1 MGWQNG
7 HVLIENA
14 TFRLVEG
21 VSVEEFLK
29 IDARF
34 QEDFAYQ
41 QKGLLRRTTA
51 RSDDGT
57 WLVVN
62 MWDSYESA
70 DAPKNTDYCLQVLEQ
85 MHRCIDFS
93 THKVE
98 RFTDF

>member
-1 MGWQNG
+1 M
-7 HVLIENA
+7 LIENA
-14 TFRLVEG
+14 TFKLADG
-21 VSVEEFLK
+21 ISVDEFLAV
-29 IDARF
+29 DARF

-41 QKGLLRRTTA
+41 QKGFLRRTTA

-62 MWDSYESA
+62 LWDSLESA
-70 DAPKNTDYCLQVLEQ
+70 DAPKNTDHCAGVIED

-98 RFTDF
+98 RFTDL

>member
-1 MGWQNG
+1 M
-7 HVLIENA
+7 LIENA
-14 TFRLVEG
+14 TFRLVDE
-21 VSVEEFLK
+21 VSTEEFLS

-51 RSDDGT
+51 RSEDGT
-57 WLVVN
+57 WLIMN
-62 MWDSYESA
+62 LWDSLESA
-70 DAPKNTDYCLQVLEQ
+70 DAPKDTTYSAAVIEA

-98 RFTDF
+98 RFFDL

>member
-62 MWDSYESA
+62 VWDSYESA

-98 RFTDF
+98 RFIDF

>member
-1 MGWQNG
+1 M
-7 HVLIENA
+7 LIETA
-14 TFRLVEG
+14 TFRLVDG
-21 VSVEEFLK
+21 VSVDEFLE

-62 MWDSYESA
+62 LWDSPESA
-70 DAPKNTDYCLQVLEQ
+70 DAPKNTEHCAQVLEDIQ
-85 MHRCIDFS
+85 RCIDFS

>member
-1 MGWQNG
+1 M
-7 HVLIENA
+7 LIENA
-14 TFRLVEG
+14 TFRLVDG
-21 VSVEEFLK
+21 ISDTEFLA

-41 QKGLLRRTTA
+41 QKGFLRRTTA

-57 WLVVN
+57 WLVMN
-62 MWDSYESA
+62 LWDSRESA
-70 DAPKNTDYCLQVLEQ
+70 DAPKNTDHCGDVIEQ

-98 RFTDF
+98 RFSDL

>member
-1 MGWQNG
+1 M
-7 HVLIENA
+7 LIENV
-14 TFRLVEG
+14 TFRLAEG
-21 VSVEEFLK
+21 ISTVEFLA

-62 MWDSYESA
+62 LWDSRESA
-70 DAPKNTDYCLQVLEQ
+70 DAPRNTDNCQDVIREMQ
-85 MHRCIDFS
+85 RCIDFS

>member
-1 MGWQNG
+1 M
-7 HVLIENA
+7 LIENA
-14 TFRLVEG
+14 TFRLMEG
-21 VSVEEFLK
+21 ISPDEFLA

-62 MWDSYESA
+62 LWDSQESA
-70 DAPKNTDYCLQVLEQ
+70 DAPKDMAHCAQVVEE
-85 MHRCIDFS
+85 MHRYIDFS